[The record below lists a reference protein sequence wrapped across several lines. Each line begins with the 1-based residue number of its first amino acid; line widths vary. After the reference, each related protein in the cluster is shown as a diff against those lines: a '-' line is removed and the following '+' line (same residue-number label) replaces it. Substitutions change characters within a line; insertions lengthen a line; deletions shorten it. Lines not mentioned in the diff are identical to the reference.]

1 MCIYYYFL
9 WFCGLIGP
17 SQEIL
22 IQNSHMVL
30 VRNHGLVVESF
41 EGIEGLSVQKT
52 SLLTHLALKQEW
64 LQQLKTD

>member
-9 WFCGLIGP
+9 WFRGLIGP